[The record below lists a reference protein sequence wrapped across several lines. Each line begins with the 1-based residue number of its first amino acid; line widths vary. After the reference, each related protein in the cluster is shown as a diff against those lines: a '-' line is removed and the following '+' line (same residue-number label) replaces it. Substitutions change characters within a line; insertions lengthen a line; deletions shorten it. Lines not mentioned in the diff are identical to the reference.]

1 MTNSAARGSEGALPP
16 RRAAL
21 TAADAP
27 ESRGAPA
34 APGTCRPQSAQR
46 SAPPA
51 HDALPPPS
59 RRPRPGAPRA
69 AVRRCRPPRSK
80 EGEGAAAAPRPGT
93 APARQTLTQSRRGPP
108 RRTARTYKSC
118 PGGSAAPAPRR
129 RRPGPPSRQRRRLR
143 TACRG
148 RSEEEGAAPPP
159 ALRPP
164 RSAPPSAVLGGRH
177 RAARG
182 GGARAHSVRFPAAL
196 SGVMPSRPA
205 PPRTARVRTG
215 PAPCVRLAMG
225 ARLTGPLRLP
235 ATALLIF
242 VLCVTF
248 IGDRSCGREARWTPV
263 LVTLIPRSAAVPEC
277 CCSTPLQRGC
287 LMGSAGPLL
296 VRLRVAA

>member
-118 PGGSAAPAPRR
+118 PGGSAASAPRR

-148 RSEEEGAAPPP
+148 RSEEEGAAPTP

-164 RSAPPSAVLGGRH
+164 RSAPPSAFRRPRGAPQSSARRR
-177 RAARG
+177 RACALCPFPGSPQRG
-182 GGARAHSVRFPAAL
+182 DAVP
-196 SGVMPSRPA
+196 PRPA
-205 PPRTARVRTG
+205 LPAFG
-215 PAPCVRLAMG
+215 PARRRVCGSRWALA
-225 ARLTGPLRLP
+225 
-235 ATALLIF
+235 
-242 VLCVTF
+242 
-248 IGDRSCGREARWTPV
+248 
-263 LVTLIPRSAAVPEC
+263 
-277 CCSTPLQRGC
+277 
-287 LMGSAGPLL
+287 
-296 VRLRVAA
+296 